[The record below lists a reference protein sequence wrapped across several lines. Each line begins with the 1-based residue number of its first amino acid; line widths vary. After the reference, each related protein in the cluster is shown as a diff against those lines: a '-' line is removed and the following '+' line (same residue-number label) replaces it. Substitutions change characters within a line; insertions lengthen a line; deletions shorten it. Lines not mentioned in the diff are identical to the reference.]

1 LDFVLS
7 LPLVLYVLI
16 DHSLVHYNFI
26 LNLLLLGS
34 FLLKLFF
41 FLAAVAFR
49 VEWKL
54 ALFPLADALA
64 LLRGSSQGG
73 LHLLIAC
80 NDTAS
85 LGAFLTGAERIVHSL
100 DVLGRPVN
108 LGLLSGL
115 GLALGVGAGR
125 DEDNRRRIAI
135 GLDVDPSL
143 VLFLVFLVPALSVI
157 WRLEALVEEG
167 PETLLDVVGS
177 VCGLILV
184 EDGGPVGVDVDVDLV
199 GVGLGG
205 ARVLPGQL
213 ALLHRRLLSRH
224 LLP

>member
-1 LDFVLS
+1 
-7 LPLVLYVLI
+7 
-16 DHSLVHYNFI
+16 
-26 LNLLLLGS
+26 
-34 FLLKLFF
+34 LLKLFF

-143 VLFLVFLVPALSVI
+143 VLFTIFFVPGLSVI

-167 PETLLDVVGS
+167 SETLLDVVGS

-184 EDGGPVGVDVDVDLV
+184 ED
-199 GVGLGG
+199 
-205 ARVLPGQL
+205 
-213 ALLHRRLLSRH
+213 
-224 LLP
+224 